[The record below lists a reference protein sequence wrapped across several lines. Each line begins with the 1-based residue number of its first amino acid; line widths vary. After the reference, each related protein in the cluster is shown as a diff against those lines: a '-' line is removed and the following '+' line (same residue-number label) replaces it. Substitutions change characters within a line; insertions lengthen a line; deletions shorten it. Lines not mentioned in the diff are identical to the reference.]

1 MRARALA
8 AVLVA
13 TAFAVGSAAAQP
25 TQAGP
30 DAPTYVIVHGAW
42 GCGCSFAALGDS
54 LAARG
59 HRVHR
64 PSLTGLGDR
73 VHLATP
79 EVGLTTHV
87 DDVVNL
93 LRFEDLHDVVL
104 VGHSYGGMVITAVAD
119 REPARIRRLVY
130 LDALLPDSGETAM
143 ELLGAERFD
152 ALTRDGYLVPTWV
165 AEGTPPP
172 HDVPHPRR
180 SFVEPVSLTGA
191 GAGVPG
197 TFILTR
203 EAGAA
208 EDRFDPFAERARRRG
223 WEVQEMEAGH
233 NPHLTA
239 LPELLRRLAA
249 IR

>member
-8 AVLVA
+8 AVL
-13 TAFAVGSAAAQP
+13 AAA
-25 TQAGP
+25 ALAAP
-30 DAPTYVIVHGAW
+30 DASAQEAPEPPTYVIVHGAW

-79 EVGLTTHV
+79 EVGLGTHV
-87 DDVVNL
+87 DDIVNL
-93 LRFEDLHDVVL
+93 LRFEDLHDVIL

-119 REPARIRRLVY
+119 REPGRIRRLVY

-152 ALTRDGYLVPTWV
+152 ALTRGGFLVPTWV

-180 SFVEPVSLTGA
+180 SFVEPVVLTGA
-191 GAGVPG
+191 GARVPG

-208 EDRFDPFAERARRRG
+208 DDRFTPFAERARRRG

-239 LPELLRRLAA
+239 RPELLRRLAA